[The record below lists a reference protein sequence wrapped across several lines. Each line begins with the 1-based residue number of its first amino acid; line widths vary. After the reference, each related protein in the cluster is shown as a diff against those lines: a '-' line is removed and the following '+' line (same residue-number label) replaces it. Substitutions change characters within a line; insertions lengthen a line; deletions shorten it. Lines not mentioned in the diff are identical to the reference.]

1 MFDQDTADGAA
12 IHAALHSHPEQSP
25 SSRAVIAPLSSPS
38 AVAPVFP
45 TTRTQVLERLPFTV
59 RLVRNDVELRKAVQ
73 IRHAAYARH
82 LPTFAQTLLKP
93 EEHDAERGTVV
104 LLAESKL
111 DGSALGTM
119 RIQTN
124 LFKPLGLEQSVTLP
138 AWLKAQPLAEAT
150 RLGVTEERIGRLVK
164 SVLFKAFYLYCQR
177 NGIEWM
183 VVTGRF
189 PLDRMYERLLFDEV
203 YPGMGFVPL
212 SHVGN
217 LPHRIMSLEVA
228 KVEPRWGA
236 AKHPLYEFFFH
247 TTHEDIDVGPS
258 RNTTR
263 PAEPEKVQI
272 FPSVSTNIAVKNW

>member
-1 MFDQDTADGAA
+1 MFNQDTANGAA
-12 IHAALHSHPEQSP
+12 IHAALHSHPRQAPGSRAIIHMRQR
-25 SSRAVIAPLSSPS
+25 SSRVPSP
-38 AVAPVFP
+38 AIRV
-45 TTRTQVLERLPFTV
+45 QVPERLPFTV

-82 LPTFAQTLLKP
+82 VPTFAQTLLMP
-93 EEHDAERGTVV
+93 EPNDAEHGVVV

-111 DGSALGTM
+111 DGSPLGTM

-124 LFKPLGLEQSVTLP
+124 SFKALRLEQSVTLP
-138 AWLKAQPLAEAT
+138 AWLSARPLAEAT
-150 RLGVTEERIGRLVK
+150 RLGVTGERIGRLVK

-177 NGIEWM
+177 NAIEWM
-183 VVTGRF
+183 VVSGRF

-228 KVEPRWGA
+228 QVEPRWNA
-236 AKHPLYEFFFH
+236 AKHPLHEFFFH
-247 TTHEDIDVGPS
+247 TSHEDIDVGPA
-258 RNTTR
+258 RKANR
-263 PAEPEKVQI
+263 PPEPDKVQ
-272 FPSVSTNIAVKNW
+272 FLPAASANIAAKTW

>member
-12 IHAALHSHPEQSP
+12 IHAALHSHPQQLP
-25 SSRAVIAPLSSPS
+25 GSRAVIGALANATPQLP
-38 AVAPVFP
+38 VAS
-45 TTRTQVLERLPFTV
+45 RLQVPERLPFTV
-59 RLVRNDVELRKAVQ
+59 RLVRNDIELRKAVQ

-82 LPTFAQTLLKP
+82 VPAFAQTLLKP
-93 EEHDAERGTVV
+93 EPNDAEHGVVV

-111 DGSALGTM
+111 DGSPLGTM

-138 AWLKAQPLAEAT
+138 SWLSARPLAEAT
-150 RLGVTEERIGRLVK
+150 RLGVTEERVGRLVK

-177 NGIEWM
+177 NSIEWM
-183 VVTGRF
+183 VVSGRF

-228 KVEPRWGA
+228 QVEPRWGA

-258 RNTTR
+258 RKATR
-263 PAEPEKVQI
+263 ASESDKVQI
-272 FPSVSTNIAVKNW
+272 FPTVPANIAVKNW

>member
-1 MFDQDTADGAA
+1 MFDQDTANGAA
-12 IHAALHSHPEQSP
+12 IHAALHSHPQQTP
-25 SSRAVIAPLSSPS
+25 GSRAVITPLSTASVQLQT
-38 AVAPVFP
+38 AARV
-45 TTRTQVLERLPFTV
+45 QVPERLPFTV
-59 RLVRNDVELRKAVQ
+59 RLVRNDIELRKAVH

-82 LPTFAQTLLKP
+82 IPVFAQTLLSP
-93 EEHDAERGTVV
+93 EPHDAEHGVVV

-111 DGSALGTM
+111 DGSPLGTM

-138 AWLKAQPLAEAT
+138 AWLSARPLAEAT

-177 NGIEWM
+177 NAIEWM

-228 KVEPRWGA
+228 KVEPLWGA
-236 AKHPLYEFFFH
+236 ARHPLYEFFFH
-247 TTHEDIDVGPS
+247 TAHEDIDVGPS
-258 RNTTR
+258 QKTAG
-263 PAEPEKVQI
+263 PLQSDKVQI
-272 FPSVSTNIAVKNW
+272 SPTVLENIAVKNW